1 MKIKLARHAGFCFGV
16 KRAVNLALS
25 TVQKNGRKNIYT
37 LGPLIH
43 NPQVILE
50 LEGKGIR
57 NMAPGTRM
65 RSGIVLVCSHGMHP
79 DILAGLRR
87 KKVRVVDATCPFVK
101 KIENIVVKLKTE
113 KIPIIIVGDKDH
125 PEVKAITGYAGR
137 LARVVES
144 AAEAQGLPR
153 FPKIG
158 VVAQTTQS
166 EEKFAAVCRILK
178 KKAAEARVFN
188 TICDAT
194 KKRQH
199 EALKVARQVEKI
211 VVVGGYNSANTKRL
225 VNLCRE
231 LGKPTLHIEEAG
243 ELPGRFF
250 RGVKKVGVLAG
261 ASTPD
266 WIINEVISKIKK
278 MEEE

>member
-1 MKIKLARHAGFCFGV
+1 MKIKLAKHAGFCFGV

-25 TVQKNGRKNIYT
+25 TVQKNGHKNIYT

-43 NPQVILE
+43 NPQVIQE

-57 NMAPGTRM
+57 NVAPDARVK
-65 RSGIVLVCSHGMHP
+65 SGIVLVCSHGMHP
-79 DILAGLRR
+79 DILAGLRC
-87 KKVRVVDATCPFVK
+87 KKIKVVDATCPFVK
-101 KIENIVVKLKTE
+101 KIENIVLKLKKE

-137 LARVVES
+137 LSRVIES
-144 AAEAQGLPR
+144 ADEARRLPR
-153 FPKIG
+153 FRKIG

-166 EEKFAAVCRILK
+166 EEKFALICRILK
-178 KKAAEARVFN
+178 AKADEARIFN

-194 KKRQH
+194 KKRQQ

-250 RGVKKVGVLAG
+250 HGVNKVGVLAG

-266 WIINEVISKIKK
+266 WIINEVIAKIKT

>member
-1 MKIKLARHAGFCFGV
+1 MKIKLAKHSGFCFGV

-25 TVQKNGRKNIYT
+25 TVQKNGGKNIYT

-43 NPQVILE
+43 NPQVIQE
-50 LEGKGIR
+50 LERKGIR
-57 NMAPGTRM
+57 NAAPGARIG
-65 RSGIVLVCSHGMHP
+65 SGIVLVCSHGMHP
-79 DILAGLRR
+79 DILARLRR
-87 KKVRVVDATCPFVK
+87 KKIKVVDATCPFVK
-101 KIENIVVKLKTE
+101 KIEYIVLRLKKE

-137 LARVVES
+137 RALVIDQEEDARR
-144 AAEAQGLPR
+144 LPPL
-153 FPKIG
+153 PKIG

-166 EEKFAAVCRILK
+166 EEKFAAVCRALK
-178 KKAAEARVFN
+178 KKAGEVRIFN

-194 KKRQH
+194 KKRQQ
-199 EALKVARQVEKI
+199 EALKLARQVEKI
-211 VVVGGYNSANTKRL
+211 VIVGGYNSANTKRL

-231 LGKPTLHIEEAG
+231 LGKPTLHIEEAS
-243 ELPGRFF
+243 ELTRRFF
-250 RGVKKVGVLAG
+250 RGVRKVGVMAG

-266 WIINEVISKIKK
+266 WIIAEVIGKIKT